1 MMNSTIATGGA
12 GTHFESRVAAYFIGT
27 VLCQTAARG
36 LLQGFVGNKVELQRG
51 FEGNSSALDDV
62 ILEGK
67 AGTQKSRLSLQ
78 IKRELTFGD
87 NELFKEVIG
96 DCWKTFSSSEFTKE
110 SDRFGVALGKIAQ
123 AVEKGGRDVLDLA
136 KKKSD
141 AADFLNHL
149 GQQGVA
155 SNSMRKFAGNIRDRL
170 DESKDSP
177 VSDTEFWEFLRHFEI
192 LYFDFEQGDSSD
204 SLAGCIN
211 GLVPALIPADAGK
224 ASSLWDALI
233 TIADEYKPAAG
244 SLTRSQLIEIL
255 HNRFRLSGL
264 RHHADDV
271 SKIQT
276 SSERILNSIRSQ
288 LGAVH
293 LDRSS
298 SLSELIQRSTECEF
312 VEITGEPGSG
322 KSALLKT
329 FAEIKAQD
337 FPVLVIDA
345 KRLPE
350 TPGLEALE
358 RLWGISG
365 ALDRLIPDFSRIERP
380 CLFIDGVDRL
390 EDAGKWAT
398 VNDLIKCIR
407 QADSGE
413 RWCIIVAARANTLE
427 FRQNLAKEAMGKRQG
442 RVDVN
447 VLSDDDVQQVAAAYP
462 ALSALIKDDGPAAD
476 LAKRPYL
483 LDRLIKSKF
492 PDSDAPQSKITEIDL
507 ILDLWTDDGGKGQAF
522 RIQRQSVLT
531 KLGKALLAG
540 EGLPKAFDITEADAL
555 QSLSQDDI
563 IRDDPVT
570 GKLEF
575 CHDILEDWVLCRCLD
590 EESVEIVSVLKNL
603 DQALWLVEAIK
614 LLAQYYL
621 EKMPD
626 AATWQSLLQSVSD
639 DTLDPRWKR
648 AVLTALLQSPMA
660 FELLVKLEN
669 VLFANDA
676 KLLREMMVSLR
687 TIEILPNTGWYNP
700 EIKMNGLDDPM
711 RKELAFRTAYPRARA
726 WRPFLGWLRPRIN
739 QIPPHLVSELSKVLD
754 VLPKSMGA
762 VPDFLSDVVV
772 DWARE
777 WLQVIDYPW
786 HRNTGIKEKYSSLQ
800 LGRREDDE
808 LGDQLRH
815 LILTSAQGA
824 GQKVTEYLSAIQQ
837 DDRHRGAEYII
848 ENSNLLVPNL
858 PTALVDFML
867 KVMCSKEDA
876 EERRRHIGRGPMA
889 FGQLEIYDDR
899 LFFPSCHLRPPF
911 LSLLQNSPVEGI
923 RLINGFCNYAIEL
936 WREIIR
942 EENRGTPLPVHMS
955 FSWGEKVFWG
965 HEQQY
970 LWFRGLSVGPYSV
983 SSALMALEV
992 WMEGEVEKGRDLNEL
1007 FEIVLKDNDCVGAL
1021 GVCVSIILANPK
1033 KSLDVAIPFVTNPF
1047 LWDWDLR
1054 RTVHERP
1061 SPSNLIGFMPK
1072 DFAFLEHVQTRNNL
1086 PHRKTMLR
1094 EIVPYYILTAE
1105 AATKTAFLERMKKTV
1120 NGALPYQYE
1129 EWQGHPDVEAELK
1142 DQLRR
1147 MEAMADPQN
1156 YKFYNAE
1163 DGQNVIFQYEHPA
1176 DLAPEAEQIQTEQ
1189 AELGQY
1195 LRIALW
1201 VEQCLGTGN
1210 LQQEIDLQ
1218 EAVAEAKEWDETELF
1233 SIPLSSEDMKRQK
1246 RAAAV
1251 AGTVAV
1257 LLNHE
1262 TQISEDDM
1270 GWCRDVL
1277 NRAATTPF
1285 ANDTLT
1291 MRMSIISFHPALY
1304 AVHGLMGLVRTGKAC
1319 QEDKHLVLALVCHPL
1334 EMIGQ
1339 TVYLETSKCWDC
1351 DPDFCWQAFVLATK
1365 LSLMPRSIIP
1375 RGHGLEVNEAEQ
1387 QFLETIL
1394 NEVLTDYDEGRL
1406 SELPDIPLEW
1416 TEDFSIEPDI
1426 TYGQYKRSEILFMWH
1441 IPSKSLFLQPVRKLL
1456 EDDKRRKSILKL
1468 LQEFMAWTEQH
1479 CCPPWDTRN
1488 RDSGG
1493 SAFEWLHAFMAWCAE
1508 LSLYLTAE
1516 ETNSLII
1523 DPILSIEGRQEDYL
1537 LSDFIGEFLRRH
1549 FTQNGMPDDRTI
1561 VSWRR
1566 LCDAIFNHRDV
1577 RYIQNSD
1584 ILTRNFGESV
1594 GYILFCNPW
1603 QCCFQHPWEPVN
1615 TFDTEIRKWVEIF
1628 GKSKACFGILI
1639 SFLQSAGWVYVPGQ
1653 AVEWLSGIAEA
1664 HKDNSSFWATNSNG
1678 SEATNFL
1685 EKLIDDFEAEIRK
1698 EPDIARKI
1706 IRIADIMTANG
1717 ISTATQIQQKMA
1729 KLLSQM
1735 PNRQSA

>member
-1 MMNSTIATGGA
+1 MMSSTISTGGA
-12 GTHFESRVAAYFIGT
+12 GTHYESRVAAYFIGA

-36 LLQGFVGNKVELQRG
+36 LPQGMVAIKVEFQRG
-51 FEGNSSALDDV
+51 FEGDSSALDDV
-62 ILEGK
+62 ILEGTS
-67 AGTQKSRLSLQ
+67 GTSKSRLSLQ
-78 IKRELTFGD
+78 VKRELTFGD
-87 NELFKEVIG
+87 NELFKEVMG

-110 SDRFGVALGKIAQ
+110 RDRFGVAIGKIAQ
-123 AVEKGGRDVLDLA
+123 GVEKGGRDVLDLA

-141 AADFLNHL
+141 AADFVNHL

-192 LYFDFEQGDSSD
+192 LYFDFEQGESSD

-233 TIADEYKPAAG
+233 GIADEYKPAAG

-264 RHHADDV
+264 SHHADDV

-276 SSERILNSIRSQ
+276 SSERILNSISSQ

-298 SLSELIQRSTECEF
+298 SLSEVIQRSTECEF

-337 FPVLVIDA
+337 FPVLVIDT

-390 EDAGKWAT
+390 EDAGQWAT

-413 RWCIIVAARANTLE
+413 RWCIIVTARANTIDY
-427 FRQNLAKEAMGKRQG
+427 RQSLAKEAMGKRQG
-442 RVDVN
+442 RIDVN
-447 VLSDDDVQQVAAAYP
+447 VLSDDEVQQVAAAYP
-462 ALSALIKDDGPAAD
+462 PLSALIKDDGPAAD

-492 PDSDAPQSKITEIDL
+492 PTSDAPQSKITEIDL
-507 ILDLWTDDGGKGQAF
+507 MLDLWTDDGGKGQAF

-531 KLGKALLAG
+531 KLGKGLLAG
-540 EGLPKAFDITEADAL
+540 EGLPKAFDIAETDAL

-563 IRDDPVT
+563 IRNDPIT

-590 EESVEIVSVLKNL
+590 DETVDIVSVLKNL
-603 DQALWLVEAIK
+603 DQALWLVEAVQ

-621 EKMPD
+621 EKKSD
-626 AATWQSLLQSVSD
+626 AAIWQNLLQSVSD
-639 DTLDPRWKR
+639 DALDPRWKR
-648 AVLTALLQSPMA
+648 TVLTALLQSPMA
-660 FELLVKLEN
+660 FELLVKLETVFFEN
-669 VLFANDA
+669 GA

-687 TIEILPNTGWYNP
+687 TIEILPNTSWYNP
-700 EIKMNGLDDPM
+700 QIQIDGLDDPM
-711 RKELAFRTAYPRARA
+711 RKELAYSSAYPRARA
-726 WRPFLGWLRPRIN
+726 WRPFLGWLRHRIDK
-739 QIPPHLVSELSKVLD
+739 IPPRLVSELSKVLE

-777 WLQVIDYPW
+777 WLQVVDYPW
-786 HRNTGIKEKYSSLQ
+786 HRDTGIKEKYSSLQ
-800 LGRREDDE
+800 LERHEDDK
-808 LGDQLRH
+808 LGDRLRY
-815 LILTSAQGA
+815 LILASAQGA
-824 GQKVTEYLSAIQQ
+824 SQKVAEYLLEVQEK
-837 DDRHRGAEYII
+837 DRHRGAEYII
-848 ENSNLLVPNL
+848 EHSNMLVPHL
-858 PTALVDFML
+858 PKEIVDFML
-867 KVMCSKEDA
+867 KVMCSKEEA
-876 EERRRHIGRGPMA
+876 EERRHHIGRGPMA
-889 FGQLEIYDDR
+889 FARLEIYDDR
-899 LFFPSCHLRPPF
+899 LFFPACHLRPPF
-911 LSLLQNSPVEGI
+911 LSLLQDSPAEGI
-923 RLINGFCNYAIEL
+923 RLINGFCKYAIEMWKEMIL
-936 WREIIR
+936 
-942 EENRGTPLPVHMS
+942 EEGRGTPLPVHVS

-970 LWFRGLSVGPYSV
+970 LWFRALGVGPSSV
-983 SSALMALEV
+983 CSALMALEA
-992 WMEGEVEKGRDLNEL
+992 WMEGEAKNGRDLNEL
-1007 FEIVLKDNDCVGAL
+1007 FEFVLKDNDCVGAL
-1021 GVCVSIILANPK
+1021 GACISILLLDPE
-1033 KSLDVAIPFVTNPF
+1033 KSLDVALPFVTNPF

-1054 RTVHERP
+1054 RVVHERP

-1072 DFAFLEHVQTRNNL
+1072 DFAFFEHVRTRNNL

-1094 EIVPYYILTAE
+1094 EMVPYYILTAGPE
-1105 AATKTAFLERMKKTV
+1105 IKTAFINRMNKTV
-1120 NGALPYQYE
+1120 KGDLPYQFE
-1129 EWQGHPDVEAELK
+1129 EWRGHPEAEAELK
-1142 DQLRR
+1142 NNIRR

-1156 YKFYNAE
+1156 YNLYNTE
-1163 DGQNVIFQYEHPA
+1163 DGDKFFFQYEHPA
-1176 DLAPEAEQIQTEQ
+1176 DLAPEAEQIQEEQ

-1201 VEQCLGTGN
+1201 AEQCLETGN
-1210 LQQEIDLQ
+1210 LQQEVDLQ
-1218 EAVAEAKEWDETELF
+1218 EAVAKAKEWDETELF
-1233 SIPLSSEDMKRQK
+1233 SIPLSFEDMKRQK

-1262 TQISEDDM
+1262 AQISEDDM
-1270 GWCRDVL
+1270 EWCREVL

-1304 AVHGLMGLVRTGKAC
+1304 AVRGLMGLVRTGRAC

-1365 LSLMPRSIIP
+1365 LCLMPRSNIP

-1387 QFLETIL
+1387 QFLETVL

-1416 TEDFSIEPDI
+1416 TEDFSLEPDV
-1426 TYGQYKRSEILFMWH
+1426 TYGQFVRSEILFMWH

-1456 EDDKRRKSILKL
+1456 EDDKRRKAILKL
-1468 LQEFMAWTEQH
+1468 LKEFMAWTEQH
-1479 CCPPWDTRN
+1479 CCPPWDTGN

-1516 ETNSLII
+1516 ETISLII

-1537 LSDFIGEFLRRH
+1537 LSDFIGEFSRRH
-1549 FTQNGMPDDRTI
+1549 FTQNGMPDDCTI
-1561 VSWRR
+1561 VPWRR
-1566 LCDAIFNHRDV
+1566 LSDAIFNHRDV

-1603 QCCFQHPWEPVN
+1603 QCCFQHPWTPVN
-1615 TFDTEIRKWVEIF
+1615 TFDAEIRKWVEIF

-1653 AVEWLSGIAEA
+1653 AIEWLSDIAEA
-1664 HKDNSSFWATNSNG
+1664 HKDNSSFWAANSNG

-1685 EKLIDDFEAEIRK
+1685 EKLIDNSEEEIQK

-1706 IRIADIMTANG
+1706 TRIADIMTANG

-1729 KLLSQM
+1729 KLLSQV
-1735 PNRQSA
+1735 PQQRSA